1 MIKAAQEQIDWI
13 NCSATHIPIR
23 PGSVDLVISIAT
35 LHHIPKHLVNA
46 ALRGGIH
53 ESLSPGGGLFVATVW
68 GGCNEAT
75 LRRLRRINDCEG
87 YINWSYGLNESIT
100 RYYRLYKND
109 ELKNEALNA
118 GFTIIRNGTIRLGKF
133 INYYIVSHK

>member
-1 MIKAAQEQIDWI
+1 MRVTRSFLNAAMYIGCELSLGMIKAAQEQIDWI

-53 ESLSPGGGLFVATVW
+53 ESLSPGGAYLWPPCGGL
-68 GGCNEAT
+68 
-75 LRRLRRINDCEG
+75 
-87 YINWSYGLNESIT
+87 
-100 RYYRLYKND
+100 
-109 ELKNEALNA
+109 
-118 GFTIIRNGTIRLGKF
+118 
-133 INYYIVSHK
+133 